1 MVPASAARVSLVVLA
16 AFTALSAIGGATA
29 LLLPG
34 SLGVPLS
41 VLDGSVFTDF
51 TVPALL
57 LGVVIGGLQTAAVV
71 TAARR
76 SLGWLLWST
85 IAGFAMVV
93 FIFVELAIMRGFSV
107 LHGIYFA
114 TGLAQLALVLALLG
128 VVPALVR
135 PWSTTS

>member
-1 MVPASAARVSLVVLA
+1 MVPASVARVGLVVLA
-16 AFTALSAIGGATA
+16 ALTAVAAVGGAIG

-34 SLGVPLS
+34 SLGAPLAL
-41 VLDGSVFTDF
+41 LDGSVFSDF

-57 LGVVIGGLQTAAVV
+57 LGVVIGGLQAVAAIA
-71 TAARR
+71 AARR
-76 SLGWLLWST
+76 SRGWLLWST

-93 FIFVELAIMRGFSV
+93 FIFVELAIMRGFSF
-107 LHGIYFA
+107 LHGLFFT
-114 TGLAQLALVLALLG
+114 TGLGQLALVLALLG